1 MKYTVITLSVGMM
14 FFLVWFVFA
23 AFFAWITD
31 ESLKASM
38 LCNASLGFMLV
49 IGWLPS
55 LAIYMDLQNRML

>member
-1 MKYTVITLSVGMM
+1 MM

-23 AFFAWITD
+23 AFVAWITD

-55 LAIYMDLQNRML
+55 LAVYMDLENRML